1 VNGDV
6 QLFAN
11 AGSQL
16 VSKNRIGGNLQCKEN
31 QLVPTGSAN
40 VVDGNKEDQCRRL

>member
-1 VNGDV
+1 
-6 QLFAN
+6 
-11 AGSQL
+11 